1 MMETK
6 KLTKRD
12 YFNQLK
18 EIVGDNAELV
28 AFIDHEIELLDKK
41 KSSNTKTKTQ
51 VENDNL
57 KEIIKGVLVEQGKP
71 LSIVEIQTFNETLS
85 TLSNQKMSALL
96 KQLYDN
102 KEIGKKVEKKKAYF
116 YAM

>member
-57 KEIIKGVLVEQGKP
+57 KEIIKGILVEQGKP
-71 LSIVEIQTFNETLS
+71 LSIVEIQTFDETLS

-96 KQLYDN
+96 KQLVDN
-102 KEIGKKVEKKKAYF
+102 QEIGKKVEKKKAYF

>member
-28 AFIDHEIELLDKK
+28 AFINHEIELLDKK

-71 LSIVEIQTFNETLS
+71 LSIVEIQTFDETLS

-96 KQLYDN
+96 KQLVDN
-102 KEIGKKVEKKKAYF
+102 QEIGKKVEKKKAYF

>member
-1 MMETK
+1 MMEK

-41 KSSNTKTKTQ
+41 KSSNTKTKNQ

-57 KEIIKGVLVEQGKP
+57 KEVIKSVLVEVAKP
-71 LSIVEIQTFNETLS
+71 LTITEIQTFNKTLS

-96 KQLYDN
+96 KQLVDN
-102 KEIGKKVEKKKAYF
+102 QEIGKKVEKKKAYF
-116 YAM
+116 YAI